1 MSFAR
6 YDHIGEGG
14 LLKKANL
21 ILKQSLQ
28 ENGWSF
34 YFIGRLT
41 NKDGPIRGLTQAC
54 VYAITKDKKTYIV
67 PLCAKDYT
75 VEFEGA
81 KWFSVSERIIYAA
94 ETDVVFTY
102 IAELGYVVATDRK
115 VCREDVAKSEHYLR
129 FLERYYGWKEDQ
141 WARMTDF
148 LATESVREPLVNV

>member
-75 VEFEGA
+75 VFQKGL
-81 KWFSVSERIIYAA
+81 VP
-94 ETDVVFTY
+94 
-102 IAELGYVVATDRK
+102 
-115 VCREDVAKSEHYLR
+115 
-129 FLERYYGWKEDQ
+129 FLERIHGATSHKGKIPRKSPQTSTQTAELLRLRRELNSAVAKEDYEE
-141 WARMTDF
+141 AGRIRDRIR
-148 LATESVREPLVNV
+148 SIREGNKANGY